1 MVSAMSCA
9 WETASLNVTASFGQ
23 NMNCW
28 IVTFR
33 PIGFGEQLISDTT
46 SSREEVVS
54 LMSVRLTNKAELLP
68 TTAFCKKILCRAR
81 GMGYNRRE

>member
-1 MVSAMSCA
+1 MVSAMGCA

-33 PIGFGEQLISDTT
+33 PIGFEEQLISDTT
-46 SSREEVVS
+46 SSLEGNLRGVFSEGEIHCLGRLRRDS
-54 LMSVRLTNKAELLP
+54 LLERLSRP
-68 TTAFCKKILCRAR
+68 
-81 GMGYNRRE
+81 